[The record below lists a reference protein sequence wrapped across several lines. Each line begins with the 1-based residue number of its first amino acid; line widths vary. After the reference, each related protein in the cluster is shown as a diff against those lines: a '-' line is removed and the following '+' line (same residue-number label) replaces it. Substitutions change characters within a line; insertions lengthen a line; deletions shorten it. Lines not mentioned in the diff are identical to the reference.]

1 MPAFDS
7 GTSDSRIAPLK
18 ESVRTPRGAA
28 LSVEGA
34 TVAYG
39 KRPVLFDVSIQ
50 VRSGEIVAI
59 LGHNGAGKTTL
70 LKAIFGL
77 LPLKAGRVALDG
89 TSERRMSGYH
99 SVISGMSFTPAE
111 APIFRNL
118 TVRQNLDLGA
128 YTVRD
133 AVKKRENLKRVF
145 DLFPI
150 LKERLNEKAGQF
162 SGGQQ
167 RLLSLGIAM
176 MSAPRIMLLDEP
188 SLGIAPSL
196 VERIFQQL
204 KELVSQ
210 GDLTVLLVEQ
220 NVRKALPFVDRA
232 YFMRHGSI
240 ILEETGTQALARGQW
255 WDLY

>member
-1 MPAFDS
+1 MRSSDLDAL
-7 GTSDSRIAPLK
+7 DSRLPRPDGG
-18 ESVRTPRGAA
+18 RTLRGAA
-28 LSVEGA
+28 LSVEGVS
-34 TVAYG
+34 VAYG
-39 KRPVLFDVSIQ
+39 KRPVLFDVSIAVQ
-50 VRSGEIVAI
+50 SGEIVAI

-77 LPLKAGRVALDG
+77 LPLRSGQIVLDG
-89 TSERRMSGYH
+89 AVQHRMSGYH
-99 SVISGMSFTPAE
+99 SVINGMSFTPAE

-128 YTVRD
+128 YTVGD
-133 AVKKRENLKRVF
+133 SAKKRENLERVF
-145 DLFPI
+145 ELFPI
-150 LKERLNEKAGQF
+150 LKERLSDKAGLF

-204 KELVSQ
+204 KDLVSR

-240 ILEETGTQALARGQW
+240 ILEESGAQALARGEW